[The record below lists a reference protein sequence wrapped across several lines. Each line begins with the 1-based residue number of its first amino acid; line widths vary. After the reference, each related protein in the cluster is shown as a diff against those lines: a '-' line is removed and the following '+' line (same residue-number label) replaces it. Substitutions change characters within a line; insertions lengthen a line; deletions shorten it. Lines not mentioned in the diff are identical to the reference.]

1 VIVADGTS
9 VIVMDASRGRPAKSW
24 IAADIL
30 RIVDG
35 VLVEH
40 WDVLGRASQADP
52 RAVYRCSEAV
62 SPSDA
67 GTNHITVRGELRP
80 GQRDARANSA

>member
-1 VIVADGTS
+1 VIVHGRS
-9 VIVMDASRGRPAKSW
+9 SGHGRPKSR

-40 WDVLGRASQADP
+40 WDVLHRVMPGLEPDL
-52 RAVYRCSEAV
+52 
-62 SPSDA
+62 
-67 GTNHITVRGELRP
+67 HITVRGELRR
-80 GQRDARANSA
+80 GQRDHEGQSA